1 MLETI
6 SNIFSSIMDYANNIK
21 DFLVGYFDLLIDIIN
36 FFPSPFKEI
45 LLSILTIIA
54 IVLVVKVV
62 ALIK

>member
-6 SNIFSSIMDYANNIK
+6 SNIFTSIMDYANNVK
-21 DFLVGYFDLLIDIIN
+21 DFLVGYFDLFVDIIN

-54 IVLVVKVV
+54 IILIVKVV